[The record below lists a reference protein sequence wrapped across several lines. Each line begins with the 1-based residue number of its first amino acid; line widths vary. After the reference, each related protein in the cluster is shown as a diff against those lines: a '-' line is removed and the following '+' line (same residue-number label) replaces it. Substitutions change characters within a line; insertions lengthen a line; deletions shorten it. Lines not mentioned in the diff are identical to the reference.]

1 MAVMHI
7 DEVKRLAQSAH
18 RDAKVR
24 EGLFEEALSDDGR
37 HSSQAAWVLTHL
49 PADDNV
55 HIASHREELLQV
67 ALSTDDTSLR
77 RISLALLE
85 RLDWQEADVRLLDFC
100 LDRMMRRDEPY
111 GVRSLCMKLAYAQC
125 AQYPELKE
133 ELRQAL
139 LYIDPDELGA
149 GVRHT
154 RNKILKM
161 L

>member
-1 MAVMHI
+1 MATMHI
-7 DEVKRLAQSAH
+7 DEVKTLAQSAH

-24 EGLFEEALSDDGR
+24 EELFAEALADVGR
-37 HSSQAAWVLTHL
+37 PSSLAAWVLTHL
-49 PADDNV
+49 PQADNV
-55 HIASHREELLQV
+55 HIDAHREGLLQV
-67 ALSTDDTSLR
+67 ALKTEDTSLR

-85 RLDWQEADVRLLDFC
+85 RLEWEDADVRLLDFS
-100 LDRMMRRDEPY
+100 LDHMMRPDEPY
-111 GVRSLCMKLAYAQC
+111 GVRSLCMKLAYEQC
-125 AQYPELKE
+125 RHYPELKE

-139 LYIDPDELGA
+139 LLIEPDELGA